1 MSEETA
7 TLEKSPANKDSGP
20 DRRGAAPTT
29 SGGMNAWARRGLAS
43 SAAGAAPR
51 GTAELPG
58 RLTPQDRARLLYEY
72 CISSE
77 KRVGESTHNLF
88 TIAEHYAEEHPE
100 ELENPEVINGI
111 PPFFANLTAQE
122 KSVYCYNQVIE
133 SLALEAMPVTV
144 ESLRATQRTNPSDPT
159 SSYAGRFVQR
169 VTSYVS
175 YSLVAVLLLYLSY
188 QGLKFAVPE
197 LASSLGEGRFM
208 QWVTWVVFGCIGAL
222 VHLLNNALT
231 TTRLQTFEI
240 SEERKVWPRILL
252 GGMFGFVLPWILTEA
267 GPLDVAEVSAVGSIA
282 AFFGGYSVRF
292 SIGLLERILAALFP
306 ETPAKQ

>member
-1 MSEETA
+1 
-7 TLEKSPANKDSGP
+7 
-20 DRRGAAPTT
+20 
-29 SGGMNAWARRGLAS
+29 
-43 SAAGAAPR
+43 
-51 GTAELPG
+51 
-58 RLTPQDRARLLYEY
+58 
-72 CISSE
+72 
-77 KRVGESTHNLF
+77 
-88 TIAEHYAEEHPE
+88 
-100 ELENPEVINGI
+100 
-111 PPFFANLTAQE
+111 
-122 KSVYCYNQVIE
+122 
-133 SLALEAMPVTV
+133 
-144 ESLRATQRTNPSDPT
+144 
-159 SSYAGRFVQR
+159 
-169 VTSYVS
+169 
-175 YSLVAVLLLYLSY
+175 
-188 QGLKFAVPE
+188 
-197 LASSLGEGRFM
+197 M